1 MSGKTKKTATLMN
14 TVSVTSKGKVSKSA
28 VIIPAAAIKALDVL
42 KVDLTE
48 LSVVYANTDKLEDKV
63 LTNLTVF
70 FYNACQ
76 GLPAKCSARR
86 TINRQAEHLVQ
97 TLCPN
102 MPYGTRALIF
112 RIAKSEDFHDQIGMT
127 KQTKPGTVARK
138 AKALPKEIKG
148 EAKTLTGIGRKV
160 LPKPKSKPASAPRVT
175 RIGSATVPV
184 SPQAELV
191 VSYVRE
197 PILDALPIDVVI
209 ENQSAFDRDFGAL
222 LDRHMVD
229 KRTTKTA

>member
-28 VIIPAAAIKALDVL
+28 VVIPAAAIKALDVL
-42 KVDLTE
+42 KVDLAE
-48 LSVVYANTDKLEDKV
+48 LSVVYANTAKLEDNV

-102 MPYGTRALIF
+102 MPKGTRALIF
-112 RIAKSEDFHDQIGMT
+112 RIAKSTDFHNKIGMT
-127 KQTKPGTVARK
+127 KQSKPETVARK
-138 AKALPKEIKG
+138 AQALPKEIKG
-148 EAKTLTGIGRKV
+148 EATTLTGIGRKV
-160 LPKPKSKPASAPRVT
+160 LPKPKSSGNRVNHA
-175 RIGSATVPV
+175 GSGTFTV

-197 PILDALPIDVVI
+197 PILDALPDDVVI
-209 ENQSAFDRDFGAL
+209 ENQSAFDRDLGAL
-222 LDRHMVD
+222 LDRHMID
-229 KRTTKTA
+229 KRTIKTA

>member
-1 MSGKTKKTATLMN
+1 MSAKTEKTATLVK

-28 VIIPAAAIKALDVL
+28 VVIPIAAIKALDVL

-102 MPYGTRALIF
+102 MPNGTRALIF
-112 RIAKSEDFHDQIGMT
+112 RIAKSTDFHDQIGMT
-127 KQTKPGTVARK
+127 KQSKPETVARK
-138 AKALPKEIKG
+138 AQALPKDIKG
-148 EAKTLTGIGRKV
+148 EATTLTGIGRKI
-160 LPKPKSKPASAPRVT
+160 LPKPKSSGNRVNHA
-175 RIGSATVPV
+175 GSGTFTV
-184 SPQAELV
+184 SPEAEKIVNNLW
-191 VSYVRE
+191 E
-197 PILDALPIDVVI
+197 MLTDALPDDAVFEDNAKARHAFGVV
-209 ENQSAFDRDFGAL
+209 FDQQ
-222 LDRHMVD
+222 MVHKD
-229 KRTTKTA
+229 TQQTA

>member
-1 MSGKTKKTATLMN
+1 MSGKTKNTSTLVN

-28 VIIPAAAIKALDVL
+28 VVIPIAAIKALDVL

-102 MPYGTRALIF
+102 MPNGTRALIF
-112 RIAKSEDFHDQIGMT
+112 RIAKSTDFHDQIGMT
-127 KQTKPGTVARK
+127 KQSKPETVARK
-138 AKALPKEIKG
+138 AQALPKDIKG
-148 EAKTLTGIGRKV
+148 EATTLTGIGRKV
-160 LPKPKSKPASAPRVT
+160 LPKPKSSGNRVNHA
-175 RIGSATVPV
+175 GSGTFTV
-184 SPQAELV
+184 SPEAEKIVDNLW
-191 VSYVRE
+191 E
-197 PILDALPIDVVI
+197 MLTDALPDDAVF
-209 ENQSAFDRDFGAL
+209 EDNAKARHAFGAVF
-222 LDRHMVD
+222 DQQMVHKD
-229 KRTTKTA
+229 TQQTA